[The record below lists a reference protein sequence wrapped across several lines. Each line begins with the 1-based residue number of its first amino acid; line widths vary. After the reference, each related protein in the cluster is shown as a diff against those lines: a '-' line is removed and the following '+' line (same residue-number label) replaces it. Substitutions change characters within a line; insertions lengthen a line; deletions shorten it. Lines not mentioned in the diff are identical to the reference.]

1 MEVSRGGG
9 RKKVERKGIARG
21 GRKKVE
27 GRPWEEEERGGGGAK
42 ERRTGRREGGG
53 ESGCVRKWRRWREA
67 KERGSTMLGKEKIT
81 MYTIIVIVYTITFEK
96 LNGGSAN
103 SKKKLESTV
112 QMFEISRDNVNL
124 LKQYQFVH
132 LIVILVFQL

>member
-1 MEVSRGGG
+1 MKERWNFLIVKEQKIEWITLFQGCWTSDLKNLRGIGL
-9 RKKVERKGIARG
+9 EC
-21 GRKKVE
+21 
-27 GRPWEEEERGGGGAK
+27 
-42 ERRTGRREGGG
+42 RRTGRREGGG

-67 KERGSTMLGKEKIT
+67 KERGSKMLGKEKIT